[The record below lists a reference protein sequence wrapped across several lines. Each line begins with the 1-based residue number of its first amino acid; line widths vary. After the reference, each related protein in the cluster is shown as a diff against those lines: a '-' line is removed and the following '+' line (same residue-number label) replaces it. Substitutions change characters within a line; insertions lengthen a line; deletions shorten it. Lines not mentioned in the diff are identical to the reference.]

1 VARSD
6 DTEQRRSPG
15 RIIVDQALRDKQTL
29 FRKLILGEVIGERV
43 RPMPMAPPAPAA
55 EPRED

>member
-1 VARSD
+1 MARSD